1 MSEACKRKT
10 MTRIGLVVVLTVAL
24 LGQSWSINL
33 PLERPAV
40 LTAGG
45 AGSGNVLAQLNDIDD
60 ESRNAHSFCLL
71 FITASFTSAAPI
83 LLQRCQRNSEINLS
97 VDQRPLYEMDIVLL
111 I

>member
-1 MSEACKRKT
+1 MRFLKFLGAG
-10 MTRIGLVVVLTVAL
+10 IAVLVVLTVAL

-45 AGSGNVLAQLNDIDD
+45 AGSGNVLAQLTDIDD
-60 ESRNAHSFCLL
+60 ESRNAHAFCFLC
-71 FITASFTSAAPI
+71 ITASFTSAAPI

-97 VDQRPLYEMDIVLL
+97 VDQRPIYEMNIVLL